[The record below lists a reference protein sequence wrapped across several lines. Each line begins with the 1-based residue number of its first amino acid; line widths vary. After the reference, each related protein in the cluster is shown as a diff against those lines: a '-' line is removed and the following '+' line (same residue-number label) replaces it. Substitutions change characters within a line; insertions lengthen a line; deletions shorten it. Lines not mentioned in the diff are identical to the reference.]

1 MPDEFEQTDLSRR
14 AADKMLQPSGGRMLT
29 PLRHTPL
36 LPGTLQNLFYP
47 PRENEYTYFKRAPE
61 LPFQSGDAIRKSAW
75 AADAAMLAYA
85 RYGQRRM
92 TDAELDA
99 NFDRADLTYE
109 KIGTAADWN
118 APGTQAVFAGCAD
131 FALCAFRG
139 TERDD
144 PSDLLSDADIL
155 LVHESDHRPV
165 SQDPRPPLGHLAFVS
180 HLFAE
185 PSLVHRGFQ
194 RALDQVWEKVH
205 TAVTGYRSRHPQ
217 AEICFTGHSLGAA
230 LAVLAY
236 SRFGD
241 PTISLYTFGCPRV
254 GNAAFRDRVLSNTG
268 RGIYRYVNYND
279 AVAHVPTESLFYR
292 QTPEKCYRFDDDGNL
307 DTEDS
312 TFKGDVQSLQAAILG
327 LPASIRARD
336 LDNIPAPPSLVD
348 HSPARYCLRLWDFV

>member
-1 MPDEFEQTDLSRR
+1 MLS
-14 AADKMLQPSGGRMLT
+14 

-47 PRENEYTYFKRAPE
+47 PRKNEYTYFKRAAG
-61 LPFQSGDAIRKSAW
+61 LPFQNGDTIRKSAW

-85 RYGQRRM
+85 RYGQERM
-92 TDAELDA
+92 DD
-99 NFDRADLTYE
+99 ADLDENFRRTGLAYE
-109 KIGTAADWN
+109 KIGPNPTDWN
-118 APGTQAVFAGCAD
+118 APGTQAIFASCAD

-144 PSDLLSDADIL
+144 PNDILSDADIL
-155 LVHESDHRPV
+155 LVHESDYRPV
-165 SQDPRPPLGHLAFVS
+165 AEDSGPPLAHLSFVS

-185 PSLVHRGFQ
+185 PALVHRGFQ
-194 RALDQVWEKVH
+194 HALNQVWEKIH
-205 TAVTGYRSRHPQ
+205 ALVTGYRARNPQ

-236 SRFGD
+236 SRFAD
-241 PTISLYTFGCPRV
+241 PAISLYTFGCPRI

-292 QTPEKCYRFDDDGNL
+292 QTPEKCYRFDADGNL
-307 DTEDS
+307 DTDDS

-327 LPASIRARD
+327 LPASIKSGD
-336 LDNIPAPPSLVD
+336 LDKIPAPPSLVD
-348 HSPARYCLRLWDFV
+348 HSPARYCFRLWDCV

>member
-1 MPDEFEQTDLSRR
+1 MRLIRCCNQTE
-14 AADKMLQPSGGRMLT
+14 ARMTT

-47 PRENEYTYFKRAPE
+47 PLENEYTYFKRAADVA
-61 LPFQSGDAIRKSAW
+61 FQSDDTIRKSAW

-99 NFDRADLTYE
+99 NFDRAGLACE
-109 KIGTAADWN
+109 KIGGTPTDWN
-118 APGTQAVFAGCAD
+118 APGTQAVFASCSD

-144 PSDLLSDADIL
+144 PNDLLSDANIL
-155 LVHESDHRPV
+155 LVHESDYRPV
-165 SQDPRPPLGHLAFVS
+165 SQDSRPPLGHLSFVS

-194 RALDQVWEKVH
+194 HALNQVWEKIH
-205 TAVTGYRSRHPQ
+205 AAVTDYRRQYPQ

-236 SRFGD
+236 SRFAD
-241 PTISLYTFGCPRV
+241 PGISLYTFGCPRI
-254 GNAAFRDRVLSNTG
+254 GNAAFRDRVVSNTG
-268 RGIYRYVNYND
+268 RGIYRFVNYND

-307 DTEDS
+307 DNEDS

-327 LPASIRARD
+327 LPASIKPGD
-336 LDNIPAPPSLVD
+336 LNNIPAPPSLVD
-348 HSPARYCLRLWDFV
+348 HSPARYCFRLWDFV

>member
-1 MPDEFEQTDLSRR
+1 MT
-14 AADKMLQPSGGRMLT
+14 T

-47 PRENEYTYFKRAPE
+47 PLEDEYTYFKRAADVA
-61 LPFQSGDAIRKSAW
+61 FQSGDTIRKSAW

-99 NFDRADLTYE
+99 NFDRAGLTCE
-109 KIGTAADWN
+109 KIGGTPTDWN
-118 APGTQAVFAGCAD
+118 APGTQAVFASCPD

-144 PSDLLSDADIL
+144 PNDLLTDANIL
-155 LVHESDHRPV
+155 LVHESDYRPA
-165 SQDPRPPLGHLAFVS
+165 SRDSRPPLGHLSFVS

-194 RALDQVWEKVH
+194 HALDQVWDKVH
-205 TAVTGYRSRHPQ
+205 TAVTDYRRQYPQ

-236 SRFGD
+236 SRFAD
-241 PTISLYTFGCPRV
+241 PGISLYTFGCPRI
-254 GNAAFRDRVLSNTG
+254 GNAAFRDRVVSNTG

-327 LPASIRARD
+327 LPASIKPGD
-336 LDNIPAPPSLVD
+336 LNNIPAPPSLVD
-348 HSPARYCLRLWDFV
+348 HSPARYCFRLWDFV

>member
-1 MPDEFEQTDLSRR
+1 MRLIRCCNQAE
-14 AADKMLQPSGGRMLT
+14 ARMTT

-47 PRENEYTYFKRAPE
+47 PLENEYTYFKRAADVA
-61 LPFQSGDAIRKSAW
+61 FQSGDTISKSAW

-99 NFDRADLTYE
+99 NFDRAGLTCE
-109 KIGTAADWN
+109 KIGGTPTDWN
-118 APGTQAVFAGCAD
+118 APGTQAVFASCPD
-131 FALCAFRG
+131 FDLCAFRG

-144 PSDLLSDADIL
+144 PNDLLSDANIL
-155 LVHESDHRPV
+155 LVHESDYRPV
-165 SQDPRPPLGHLAFVS
+165 SRDSRPPLGHLSFVS

-194 RALDQVWEKVH
+194 HALDQVWEKVH
-205 TAVTGYRSRHPQ
+205 TAVTDYRRQYPQ

-236 SRFGD
+236 SRFAD
-241 PTISLYTFGCPRV
+241 PGISLYTFGCPRI
-254 GNAAFRDRVLSNTG
+254 GNAAFRNRVVSNTG

-327 LPASIRARD
+327 LPASIKPGD
-336 LDNIPAPPSLVD
+336 LNNIPAPPSLVD
-348 HSPARYCLRLWDFV
+348 HSPARYCFRLWDFV